1 MAILPML
8 GLLCLGGLD
17 RGFLQIKNSVDQ
29 EFVCCD
35 DCRLAAVVAGVQFM
49 QIGDAQ
55 SKADARKR
63 RGDNVTG
70 GRIGQM
76 PGVLL
81 RVVADHH
88 GCSGDLVAAARGV
101 GSSRVVGGSGPPLV

>member
-1 MAILPML
+1 MAILPIL

-17 RGFLQIKNSVDQ
+17 RGLLQIKNSVDQ

-55 SKADARKR
+55 GKADARKR
-63 RGDNVTG
+63 RGDNG

-88 GCSGDLVAAARGV
+88 GGSGDIVVAARGV